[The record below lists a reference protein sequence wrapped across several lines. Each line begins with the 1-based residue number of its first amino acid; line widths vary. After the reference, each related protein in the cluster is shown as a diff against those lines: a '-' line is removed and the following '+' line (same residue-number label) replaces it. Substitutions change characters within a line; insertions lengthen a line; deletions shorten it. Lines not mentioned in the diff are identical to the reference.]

1 MNNNADL
8 DNGVYHDF
16 GKDEEEKNLNELE
29 SPAKD
34 QFKVS
39 ELEKLENMIRKEESD
54 NFNTQGS
61 DEKPYE
67 CGDEEGI
74 PNTK

>member
-1 MNNNADL
+1 M
-8 DNGVYHDF
+8 
-16 GKDEEEKNLNELE
+16 EI
-29 SPAKD
+29 
-34 QFKVS
+34 
-39 ELEKLENMIRKEESD
+39 LENMIRKEESKN
-54 NFNTQGS
+54 NFTQGS